1 MSESFA
7 ITFVIPAYN
16 ASQTIVRTLNSIYAL
31 PVQETEFE
39 IIVIDDCS
47 TDSTI
52 NIVSQYAQTH
62 TNLRLLRQPEN
73 HRQGAARNWGI
84 REAKGEYI
92 MLVDADDVV
101 LEGVINALK
110 WAQQLHVDMVYCS
123 CFHEVVESGV
133 PHALQIA
140 RQTHVDCLFCNYVWM
155 YSDLEEEHRT
165 LPLTDGFVCS
175 GREFCENYYDTIV
188 NTCPIA
194 YLWKTEYLQ
203 KEGSCFVEDR
213 RMEDFDWIE
222 KNIYKAPKVGNTTA
236 IVYRVLTYENIYS
249 TTHTM
254 NYETYADWVHVAYR
268 RWIFCDSILTQAPT
282 FCSKIEEQCRA
293 FVSSSFTLRRVSR
306 LSPINLYKA
315 FKRITPECGAF
326 LYKKEGW
333 TLFAQCVI
341 FLDAVVWIPT
351 TTARHIVHTIR
362 KR

>member
-92 MLVDADDVV
+92 MLVDADD
-101 LEGVINALK
+101 
-110 WAQQLHVDMVYCS
+110 
-123 CFHEVVESGV
+123 VVESGV

-236 IVYRVLTYENIYS
+236 IVYRVLTYENINS

-326 LYKKEGW
+326 LYKKKGW
-333 TLFAQCVI
+333 TLFAQLCMKHIWCVI